1 MAKLFPDQLKKQTRL
16 LGRWTIRQLHGR
28 SVLYTTNLGSL
39 IKFHVQNSS
48 ILKIDVLSNGNPQMP
63 PQSWAVR
70 VNLGPWQRWSAKE
83 SPFELKLPAQAD
95 IEIITAGN
103 TDLDDVWLGNQGLA
117 LAGIEFDDQA
127 TVTPAK
133 PQKRIAVI
141 GDSITAGCW
150 VNGRRPSTDYRPESC
165 YVGLISDELKLDVD
179 RIAYSAGGVL
189 RHAVG
194 NVPPAAQFFSRLDAN
209 TPWQPD
215 AMPELVLIN
224 LGVNDRRFSKIEFQT
239 AYRDFVKQVQRA
251 YPGVPIALMVPFAQT
266 YADIIEE
273 TALEC
278 HTMFVPTKNWCQSFT
293 DGLHPDQKGSMQI
306 ARHLTPVLAE
316 LLNQNKR

>member
-1 MAKLFPDQLKKQTRL
+1 MTKLLHDQLKKQTRL
-16 LGRWTIRQLHGR
+16 LGRWTIRQLNGR

-39 IKFHVQNSS
+39 IKFHVQNSPK
-48 ILKIDVLSNGNPQMP
+48 LKINVLNNGNPQLL

-70 VNLGPWQRWSAKE
+70 VNRGPWQRWSVQE
-83 SPFELKLPAQAD
+83 SSFELKLPNQAD
-95 IEIITAGN
+95 IEIMTAGN

-117 LAGIEFDDQA
+117 LAEIEFADHA
-127 TVTPAK
+127 TITPAK
-133 PQKRIAVI
+133 PLKRIAII

-165 YVGLISDELKLDVD
+165 YVGLISDELNLDVD

-189 RHAVG
+189 RSAVG
-194 NVPPAAQFFSRLDAN
+194 NVPPAAQFFAHIDAK
-209 TPWQPD
+209 TTWQPD
-215 AMPELVLIN
+215 VMPELVLIN
-224 LGVNDRRFSKIEFQT
+224 LGVNDRRFSNVRFQA
-239 AYRDFVKQVQRA
+239 AYRDFVKQVQHA

-278 HTMFVPTKNWCQSFT
+278 HTMFIPTKNWCQSFT

-306 ARHLTPVLAE
+306 AQHLVPVLAE
-316 LLNQNKR
+316 LLNQIKE